1 VIAGLL
7 GLVGVTG
14 FVSWVVFHEPW
25 VRSHGDPAGPNAQH
39 HAEELRG
46 RRRLATR
53 RALNRLRDARDAV
66 DAVARSD
73 YFREANAQSIGR
85 VMNPGIDR
93 FSHLQRS

>member
-1 VIAGLL
+1 VIVGLL

-39 HAEELRG
+39 YAEELRG
-46 RRRLATR
+46 RRRLVTR
-53 RALNRLRDARDAV
+53 RVLNRLRDAHDAG

-73 YFREANAQSIGR
+73 YFREANAQGAASA
-85 VMNPGIDR
+85 VNPRIDR
-93 FSHLQRS
+93 FSHLH